1 MAEALTAPLQTMR
14 ARRGLLP
21 YAGLLLLGLIWGSS
35 FLFIK
40 LAVVD
45 VGPQA
50 LVFGRCLTAAAA
62 LALVLAVRGRSPLT
76 AANRQRMP
84 RYLAMALLNS
94 VIPWLGLAYGEL
106 AVSSGLTSILN
117 STTPLWTALL
127 AWRLTPAERLRPLN
141 GFGVVLGFLGTAALI
156 LPDLRTGGARATLVG
171 SGCVLLAAL
180 SYALAALYQRR
191 LRDASPFDAGFW
203 QMALTAVVMLPL
215 AVPAAASARLSWAAI
230 MPVVALGVGA
240 SCVGIVLYYWLL
252 NRLGAA
258 GASSVNYLLPATAVL
273 WGVLFLHETVTLLML
288 GGAVIILGG
297 VFLTSLP
304 RSRPA

>member
-1 MAEALTAPLQTMR
+1 MAPLQAIQ
-14 ARRGLLP
+14 ARRGLLQ
-21 YAGLLLLGLIWGSS
+21 YAALLLLGLIWGSS

-40 LAVVD
+40 VAVAD
-45 VGPQA
+45 LGPQA
-50 LVFGRCLTAAAA
+50 LVFGRCLTATAA
-62 LALVLAVRGRSPLT
+62 LAVVLAIRGQSPLT
-76 AANRQRMP
+76 AANWQRMP

-127 AWRLTPAERLRPLN
+127 ALWLTPAERLRPLS
-141 GFGVVLGFLGTAALI
+141 GLGVIVGFLGTGLLI
-156 LPDLRTGGARATLVG
+156 LPDPRSGGGRATLVG
-171 SGCVLLAAL
+171 SGFVLLAAL
-180 SYALAALYQRR
+180 SYALAALYQRRR

-203 QMALTAVVMLPL
+203 QMALTALVMFPFALTGL
-215 AVPAAASARLSWAAI
+215 AGARPSWAALASVLA
-230 MPVVALGVGA
+230 MGVGA
-240 SCVGIVLYYWLL
+240 SSAGIVLYYWLL

-258 GASSVNYLLPATAVL
+258 GASTVNYLLPATALL
-273 WGVLFLHETVTLLML
+273 WGVLFLHETVTLIML

-297 VFLTSLP
+297 VTLTSLP

>member
-203 QMALTAVVMLPL
+203 QMALTAAVMLPL

-297 VFLTSLP
+297 VLLTSLP
-304 RSRPA
+304 RRRPA